1 MIQTTS
7 TSERSVGNLLKD
19 LTDETRMLL
28 RQEVELAKA
37 EMSEKAARLGRG
49 AMYVAIGGAV
59 LYAGVLALI
68 AAACIGLAVALNMG
82 LDGEVA
88 VWLGP
93 LLVGV
98 VVAIVG
104 YAFVHSAISTFREES
119 LTPRITLETL
129 RENKE
134 WLKDQITTSD
144 THTR

>member
-1 MIQTTS
+1 M
-7 TSERSVGNLLKD
+7 
-19 LTDETRMLL
+19 
-28 RQEVELAKA
+28 
-37 EMSEKAARLGRG
+37 
-49 AMYVAIGGAV
+49 
-59 LYAGVLALI
+59 
-68 AAACIGLAVALNMG
+68 
-82 LDGEVA
+82 
-88 VWLGP
+88 WLGP